1 MEWQIIVALAVIV
14 PVILLPVVFVWF
26 LNFGGIYAVIKR
38 VRERRA
44 IRGKQKGE
52 ERLEIRE

>member
-1 MEWQIIVALAVIV
+1 VEWQIIVALTLII

-38 VRERRA
+38 VRERQA
-44 IRGKQKGE
+44 TRGKRKAE
-52 ERLEIRE
+52 ERLKIR

>member
-1 MEWQIIVALAVIV
+1 MEWQIIVALTLII

-38 VRERRA
+38 VRERQA
-44 IRGKQKGE
+44 TRGKRKAE
-52 ERLEIRE
+52 ERLKIRW

>member
-26 LNFGGIYAVIKR
+26 LNFGGIYAVTKR

-44 IRGKQKGE
+44 IRGKQKVE
-52 ERLEIRE
+52 ERLEIR

>member
-1 MEWQIIVALAVIV
+1 MEWQIIVALTLII

-38 VRERRA
+38 VRERQA
-44 IRGKQKGE
+44 TRGKRKAE
-52 ERLEIRE
+52 ERLKIR